1 MSSTRTQ
8 DRDLQAILKAPIADQ
23 VVVDQVLDQL
33 RQHPALEQSREQIL
47 SIANE
52 ARTLLGPLP
61 LNDAT
66 SALFSLC
73 DAVIDRSS

>member
-1 MSSTRTQ
+1 MSSTRAQ
-8 DRDLQAILKAPIADQ
+8 DRDLQEVLKAPIADQ
-23 VVVDQVLDQL
+23 VVVNQVLNQL

-47 SIANE
+47 TIANE
-52 ARTLLGPLP
+52 ARNLLGPMP